1 MKTEFLPQHKSVMK
15 KIIIEADFLD
25 FPTLKKMLKKVL
37 NDTSSGKE
45 FGFDIPFE
53 NYVKQKVIFKM
64 EYKSQKN
71 FEEKEINGEI
81 HKIIKSKL

>member
-25 FPTLKKMLKKVL
+25 FPTLSKMLKRVYQL
-37 NDTSSGKE
+37 ASEGKE
-45 FGFDIPFE
+45 FHIDMPFE
-53 NYVKQKVIFKM
+53 NHVKQKFCYKM
-64 EYKSQKN
+64 EFKSRIN